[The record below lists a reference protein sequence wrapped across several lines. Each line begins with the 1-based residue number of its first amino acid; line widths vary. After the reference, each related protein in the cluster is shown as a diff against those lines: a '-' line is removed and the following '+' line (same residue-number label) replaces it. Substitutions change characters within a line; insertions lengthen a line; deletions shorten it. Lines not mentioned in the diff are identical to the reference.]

1 MELRELIQRLQVLA
15 SRADPALQ
23 ITGIAYDSRK
33 VEKGN
38 LFVAMEGEK
47 ADGNAYIQKALEKG
61 ARAVVTQVPP
71 EAPIPYILVPCARRA
86 LAELSACFFEDPA
99 KKLTMVGVT
108 GTNGKSS
115 VTWILKQVL
124 ESCTETRVGLL
135 GTVENRIGDR
145 IFPADHT
152 TPQSPELHS
161 FLAQMVEYGC
171 RYALMEVSSHGLWQ
185 QRVAGIPFAVGAF
198 TNLTEDHLDYHGTME
213 RYCQA
218 KAQLFLQ
225 CERAVVNGDDPWHQ
239 KVLEGSRA
247 AVLRISTQGRGEL
260 TAREICLEP
269 KGVSFQAV
277 YQEERIPVWIPI
289 PGSFTVYNGLTA
301 LGIAL
306 QLGIPL
312 PEAARALKTV
322 QGIKGRMENVPLP
335 GEGPQVIID
344 YAHTPD
350 GLEKL
355 LQSVRSFCKGKL
367 IVVFGCGGERDRAKR
382 PIMGKIATDLAD
394 FAVITSD
401 NPRKEP
407 PNAIILDILQGV
419 QRAKNYIVLENRVQ
433 AIGYAMDIGK
443 KDDII
448 VLSGKGH
455 ETYQQLYDRKIA
467 FDEREILRGIAAE
480 TR

>member
-1 MELRELIQRLQVLA
+1 MELGQLIQRLKVLT
-15 SRADPALQ
+15 SRADPAMQ

-38 LFVAMEGEK
+38 IFVAIKGEST
-47 ADGNAYIQKALEKG
+47 DGNAYIQKALEKG
-61 ARAVVTQVPP
+61 AGVVVTQVMPK
-71 EAPIPYILVPCARRA
+71 EPIPYILVPCARRA
-86 LAELSACFFEDPA
+86 LADLSACFFEDPA
-99 KKLTMVGVT
+99 QKLTMVGVT

-124 ESCTETRVGLL
+124 EGCTGKRAGLL

-145 IFPADHT
+145 IFPANHT
-152 TPQSPELHS
+152 TPQSPELHGL
-161 FLAQMVEYGC
+161 LAQMVEYGC

-185 QRVAGIPFAVGAF
+185 QRVAGIPFSVGAF
-198 TNLTEDHLDYHGTME
+198 TNLTEDHLDYHGTMDH
-213 RYCQA
+213 YCQA
-218 KAQLFLQ
+218 KARLFMQ
-225 CERAVVNGDDPWHQ
+225 CERAVVNGDDLWHR
-239 KVLEGSRA
+239 KVLQGSSA
-247 AVLRISTQGRGEL
+247 SFFRISTQGRGEL
-260 TAREICLEP
+260 TAQEICLNP

-277 YQEERIPVWIPI
+277 YQDERIPVWIPI
-289 PGSFTVYNGLTA
+289 PGSFTVYNGLMA
-301 LGIAL
+301 LGIAF

-312 PEAARALKTV
+312 QEAARALKTV

-335 GEGPQVIID
+335 ADGPQVIID

-355 LQSVRSFCKGKL
+355 LQSVRSFCNGKL
-367 IVVFGCGGERDRAKR
+367 IVVFGCGGDRDRAKR

-419 QRAKNYIVLENRVQ
+419 DRAKNYIVLENRAQ

-467 FDEREILRGIAAE
+467 FDEREILRSIASE